1 MSWKDKAVEWMRQ
14 LEARRPLLPLA
25 PGGPVDRAMDEGIGR
40 LQAEAGGNPD
50 ALAAVS
56 GLLLWNGNLDRSHT
70 ISQGIENPTGSYWHG
85 IMHRMEGDYWNAKY
99 WFRRVGRHPAM
110 SRLRDA
116 ARTSPVR
123 GMLRAPNQIR
133 RGFGPGWALVGD
145 AAYHRDPVT
154 GHGLSDAYRDA
165 ELLAVALDAALTGA
179 AEEREALDGYEQ
191 ARLRESA
198 EIFDLTCAL
207 AKYPPV
213 ATFIELNRRLGAA
226 IDAEAAALAARPV
239 PGAVLA
245 RP

>member
-116 ARTSPVR
+116 ALEPLASLVA
-123 GMLRAPNQIR
+123 GAGAP
-133 RGFGPGWALVGD
+133 
-145 AAYHRDPVT
+145 
-154 GHGLSDAYRDA
+154 
-165 ELLAVALDAALTGA
+165 
-179 AEEREALDGYEQ
+179 EAD
-191 ARLRESA
+191 RL
-198 EIFDLTCAL
+198 IG
-207 AKYPPV
+207 
-213 ATFIELNRRLGAA
+213 RL
-226 IDAEAAALAARPV
+226 AAAGEWDPFLFVDAVEAMVEGRGSDGARALLEELQHLEMSALLKYCLERV
-239 PGAVLA
+239 
-245 RP
+245 